1 MFRNTELRKN
11 KHYLTVGVEM
21 KRDIHRIGQG
31 RVKSGSNAEDKL
43 FSDAR
48 ATIIVMGLDDFDPLN
63 LE

>member
-1 MFRNTELRKN
+1 MN
-11 KHYLTVGVEM
+11 
-21 KRDIHRIGQG
+21 RDIHRVGQG

-48 ATIIVMGLDDFDPLN
+48 AAIIVMGLDNFDSLN